1 MDVLKC
7 HENEMTHNK
16 EKGSGIKLE
25 LSPAIY
31 HRLIRPKWIN
41 QMYIHNRIQKHL
53 KLHDKNVLDF
63 GAGTGAN
70 CNLCKPGKY
79 VGIDPDEKRIHFAKK
94 IFPEYD
100 FDLFE
105 NDEINVKNNS
115 IDVILIIAVLHHI
128 PPDKIRSYVKQFK
141 QKLNPGG
148 RIIAV
153 EPCFSKKSKISNWYM
168 DKSDNGSFIQN
179 EEGYFD
185 YFKREGFQ
193 CETIQMFRKL
203 FLYNELFFTAYY
215 PNSSFLSDNQKVR

>member
-1 MDVLKC
+1 MDFLKC
-7 HENEMTHNK
+7 HENEMSRNK
-16 EKGSGIKLE
+16 EKGSGIKFE

-41 QMYIHNRIQKHL
+41 HMYIHNRIQKHL

-79 VGIDPDEKRIHFAKK
+79 VEID
-94 IFPEYD
+94 
-100 FDLFE
+100 
-105 NDEINVKNNS
+105 
-115 IDVILIIAVLHHI
+115 
-128 PPDKIRSYVKQFK
+128 
-141 QKLNPGG
+141 PGG
-148 RIIAV
+148 RIIAI
-153 EPCFSKKSKISNWYM
+153 EPCFSKKSKISNKVSWIKVIM
-168 DKSDNGSFIQN
+168 DFFIKN

-215 PNSSFLSDNQKVR
+215 PKFITIISTLVLICKLRITYSNTKDTN